1 MNAVF
6 QATIEFLRLYWPPLL
21 CGVAV
26 VAILPLIV
34 GYIVLV
40 ERKIMADMQ
49 ARLGPMRVGPHGLL
63 QPIADAVKLLIK
75 EDIIPDN
82 ADKLVFWLA
91 PVLSVGAALLS
102 LAGLAIGP
110 AFQIAQD
117 INIGILFVVGVSA
130 MGIFGIVLGGWAS
143 NSHYSLMGALR
154 SSAQLVSYETAA
166 GMALVSALLF
176 TGTLNIKS
184 IVEAQ
189 SKEGIWFVLLAPV
202 AFFTYLVA
210 SIAETNRAPFDLPE
224 AESELVA
231 GYMTEFSGFR
241 WSLYFLAEYTNMI
254 VVASVATTLFLGGW
268 LRPFA
273 SVRWLDFLDFVPP
286 LLMIAVGAYCVL
298 RAPKQPSRV
307 QQWFMLAVAG
317 LCIAL
322 ALVLTMPVIAPV
334 IKPSLREAAKP
345 FFAGI
350 HGGFWFLLKVSA
362 YIYLFMWLRFT
373 LPRYRFDQLM
383 RLGWHFLIP
392 LSIINV
398 LLVGVAMI
406 AGTYFHL
413 HGWWLLLATTPAALI
428 ALVAALLFLAA
439 SRGILVH
446 RADHSL
452 CRRDHGAFCFCD
464 HAREPGRGGAPDPIR
479 AAEMGG
485 VGHRAG
491 AGGTGR
497 THALVF
503 RENAR
508 AGIAGAGGGA
518 GEPVAAQFG
527 RGGKKPV
534 RLVPA
539 AL

>member
-1 MNAVF
+1 MMSSVM
-6 QATIEFLRLYWPPLL
+6 QATVEFLKLYWAPLL
-21 CGVAV
+21 CGVAI

-40 ERKIMADMQ
+40 ERKLMADMQ

-63 QPIADAVKLLIK
+63 QPIADALKLLIK

-143 NSHYSLMGALR
+143 NSHFSLMGALR

-189 SKEGIWFVLLAPV
+189 SKEGIWFVMLAPV

-273 SVRWLDFLDFVPP
+273 HVPWLNVLDFVPT
-286 LLMIAVGAYCVL
+286 LLMVAVGAYCIV
-298 RAPKQPSRV
+298 RVPKQPTRV
-307 QQWFMLAVAG
+307 QQMFMMAVAG
-317 LCIAL
+317 LCFVVG
-322 ALVLTMPVIAPV
+322 LVLVAPV
-334 IKPSLREAAKP
+334 ILPLIKPSFREAVAP
-345 FFAGI
+345 FYAGI
-350 HGGFWFLLKVSA
+350 HGGFWFIFKVSL
-362 YIYLFMWLRFT
+362 YIYFFMWLRFT
-373 LPRYRFDQLM
+373 IPRYRFDQLM

-398 LLVGVAMI
+398 LLVGVALI
-406 AGTYFHL
+406 AGSYFNL
-413 HGWWLLLATTPAALI
+413 HGWGLLLVTTPAAVI
-428 ALVAALLFLAA
+428 ALVAALLILAVEKERDTRQQPNAA
-439 SRGILVH
+439 S
-446 RADHSL
+446 D
-452 CRRDHGAFCFCD
+452 FY
-464 HAREPGRGGAPDPIR
+464 
-479 AAEMGG
+479 
-485 VGHRAG
+485 AG
-491 AGGTGR
+491 
-497 THALVF
+497 
-503 RENAR
+503 
-508 AGIAGAGGGA
+508 
-518 GEPVAAQFG
+518 
-527 RGGKKPV
+527 
-534 RLVPA
+534 
-539 AL
+539 

>member
-1 MNAVF
+1 M
-6 QATIEFLRLYWPPLL
+6 QAASQAMMEFLKLYWAPLL
-21 CGVAV
+21 CGLAV
-26 VAILPLIV
+26 VAVLPLIA
-34 GYIVLV
+34 GYVVLV

-75 EDIIPDN
+75 EDVIPDS

-117 INIGILFVVGVSA
+117 INIGILFVVGISA

-166 GMALVSALLF
+166 GMALVSGLLF
-176 TGTLNIKS
+176 AGTLNIKL

-189 SKEGIWFVLLAPV
+189 REQGMWFVILAPV

-273 SVRWLDFLDFVPP
+273 SVRWLDFLDFLPP

-322 ALVLTMPVIAPV
+322 ALVLAMPVIAPV
-334 IKPSLREAAKP
+334 IKPSLREAAKL

-428 ALVAALLFLAA
+428 ALVAALLILAA
-439 SRGILVH
+439 EKQSETRPD
-446 RADHSL
+446 RAVPSD
-452 CRRDHGAFCFCD
+452 FY
-464 HAREPGRGGAPDPIR
+464 
-479 AAEMGG
+479 
-485 VGHRAG
+485 AG
-491 AGGTGR
+491 
-497 THALVF
+497 
-503 RENAR
+503 
-508 AGIAGAGGGA
+508 
-518 GEPVAAQFG
+518 
-527 RGGKKPV
+527 
-534 RLVPA
+534 
-539 AL
+539 

>member
-1 MNAVF
+1 MQAIS
-6 QATIEFLRLYWPPLL
+6 QATLEFLKLYWAPLL

-26 VAILPLIV
+26 VAILPLV
-34 GYIVLV
+34 AGYIV
-40 ERKIMADMQ
+40 
-49 ARLGPMRVGPHGLL
+49 
-63 QPIADAVKLLIK
+63 
-75 EDIIPDN
+75 PDN

-117 INIGILFVVGVSA
+117 INIGILFVVGISA

-166 GMALVSALLF
+166 GMALVSGLLF
-176 TGTLNIKS
+176 AGTLNIKS

-189 SKEGIWFVLLAPV
+189 RDQGMWFVILAPV

-241 WSLYFLAEYTNMI
+241 WSLYFLAEYTIMI

-298 RAPKQPSRV
+298 RVPKQPSRV

-322 ALVLTMPVIAPV
+322 
-334 IKPSLREAAKP
+334 
-345 FFAGI
+345 
-350 HGGFWFLLKVSA
+350 
-362 YIYLFMWLRFT
+362 
-373 LPRYRFDQLM
+373 
-383 RLGWHFLIP
+383 
-392 LSIINV
+392 
-398 LLVGVAMI
+398 
-406 AGTYFHL
+406 
-413 HGWWLLLATTPAALI
+413 
-428 ALVAALLFLAA
+428 
-439 SRGILVH
+439 
-446 RADHSL
+446 
-452 CRRDHGAFCFCD
+452 
-464 HAREPGRGGAPDPIR
+464 
-479 AAEMGG
+479 
-485 VGHRAG
+485 
-491 AGGTGR
+491 
-497 THALVF
+497 
-503 RENAR
+503 
-508 AGIAGAGGGA
+508 
-518 GEPVAAQFG
+518 
-527 RGGKKPV
+527 
-534 RLVPA
+534 
-539 AL
+539 

>member
-6 QATIEFLRLYWPPLL
+6 QATIEFLRLYWAPLL

-91 PVLSVGAALLS
+91 PVLSVGAGLLA

-166 GMALVSALLF
+166 GMALVSALLL

-273 SVRWLDFLDFVPP
+273 SVAWLNVLDFAPP
-286 LLMIAVGAYCVL
+286 LLMVVIGAYCVL
-298 RAPKQPSRV
+298 RVPNQPTRV
-307 QQWFMLAVAG
+307 QQMFMLAVAG
-317 LCIAL
+317 LCFVV
-322 ALVLTMPVIAPV
+322 ALVLATPVVLPL
-334 IKPSLREAAKP
+334 IKPSLRAAVAP
-345 FFAGI
+345 FYAGI
-350 HGGFWFLLKVSA
+350 HGAFWFIFKVSL

-398 LLVGVAMI
+398 LLVGVALI
-406 AGTYFHL
+406 AGAYFHL
-413 HGWWLLLATTPAALI
+413 QGWGLLLVTTPAAVI
-428 ALVAALLFLAA
+428 ALVVAFLILAVEKERGARQNQTAA
-439 SRGILVH
+439 S
-446 RADHSL
+446 D
-452 CRRDHGAFCFCD
+452 FY
-464 HAREPGRGGAPDPIR
+464 
-479 AAEMGG
+479 
-485 VGHRAG
+485 AG
-491 AGGTGR
+491 
-497 THALVF
+497 
-503 RENAR
+503 
-508 AGIAGAGGGA
+508 
-518 GEPVAAQFG
+518 
-527 RGGKKPV
+527 
-534 RLVPA
+534 
-539 AL
+539 